1 MKAQRRV
8 GLLLPQEVLKELNET
23 VPRGE
28 RSRVVAEAR
37 RNELARIKF
46 RKALEETFGG
56 WKAEKHPEL
65 AKGTRRYVRTL
76 RRSSRSKRLQ
86 GG

>member
-1 MKAQRRV
+1 M
-8 GLLLPQEVLKELNET
+8 LLPQEVLKELNET

-65 AKGTRRYVRTL
+65 AKGTRRYVRRL

-86 GG
+86 GR

>member
-1 MKAQRRV
+1 M
-8 GLLLPQEVLKELNET
+8 LLPQEVLKELNET